1 MCALQIRPVQPT
13 TNRTPYLENVMRV
26 TQCLLTVVAA
36 SLFLACDRSSDPSSP
51 NAPAGADLAAG
62 FVTSQPAQARAILPQ
77 ARVKPIITVGDPIPG
92 ATDADAEQRVWA
104 PIPDGLG
111 AFQSGNGLVLFANH
125 EITSGGVGGRFR
137 NARVSR
143 LVLDPATLSVT
154 GGSYAITG
162 QRSSGAPIGPLVQRL
177 CSAVFNGSAEG
188 FLPGWFFTGEESVSA
203 TSGGMQLA
211 VSSDGSETRQLPWL
225 GQMAHENYIAVP
237 GFGGRSVLL
246 GTDDN
251 NGASEL
257 YMYVAASATGVLA
270 GTGKLYAFAS
280 DQPIHAGNMTPGQTI
295 TGNFL
300 ELSDPNALPGA
311 LQTQADNVGD
321 HGAMPFVRL
330 EDIDYS
336 RSADEQGPVAY
347 FVDTGNDVTSGRTAG
362 KVNVQCTPAP
372 CDRHGSIYRMELNA
386 TDPTQG
392 ARLTLLARSRG
403 VAVGDWASPDNIAV
417 SRKSLMLQEDPAY
430 GGFNRPERVWN
441 FKLKHGGG
449 LGEAQAVVELETER
463 FTGAVC
469 SEPAG
474 TCWES
479 SGIIDA
485 SEWLGE
491 GTWLFDVQAHTLP
504 WSYRD
509 GITTVNLPS
518 EGGQLLYLRL
528 PGS

>member
-1 MCALQIRPVQPT
+1 
-13 TNRTPYLENVMRV
+13 MRV
-26 TQCLLTVVAA
+26 MQCLLAAAAA
-36 SLFLACDRSSDPSSP
+36 SWLLACDRTADTVSP
-51 NAPAGADLAAG
+51 PTDNNADLAAG

-92 ATDADAEQRVWA
+92 ATDADPEQRVWA

-111 AFQSGNGLVLFANH
+111 AFQSAEGLVLFANH
-125 EITSGGVGGRFR
+125 ELTSAGVGGNFK
-137 NARVSR
+137 NAKVSR
-143 LVLDPATLSVT
+143 LVLDPATLSVKS
-154 GGSYAITG
+154 GFYAISG
-162 QRSSGAPIGPLVQRL
+162 QRTSGAPIGPLLQRL
-177 CSAVFNGSAEG
+177 CSAAFNGSAEG
-188 FLPGWFFTGEESVSA
+188 FMPGWFFSGEESA
-203 TSGGMQLA
+203 TATGGGMQVA
-211 VSSDGSETRQLPWL
+211 VSNDGSATRELSWL
-225 GQMAHENYIAVP
+225 GRFAHENYISVP
-237 GFGGRSVLL
+237 GFESKRVLL

-257 YMYVAASATGVLA
+257 YMYVANSADDVLS
-270 GTGKLYAFAS
+270 GGGRLYAFAS
-280 DQPIHAGNMTPGQTI
+280 DQPIHSGNLSSGQTI
-295 TGNFL
+295 TGQFL
-300 ELSDPNALPGA
+300 PITNPSALPGA
-311 LQTQADNVGD
+311 LQTEVDNLGD

-336 RSADEQGPVAY
+336 RSADESGPAVY
-347 FVDTGNDVTSGRTAG
+347 FVDTGNDLTSGRTAG

-386 TDPTQG
+386 TNPTAN

-403 VAVGDWASPDNIAV
+403 VAAGDWASPDNIAV

-430 GGFNRPERVWN
+430 GGFNRAERIWN
-441 FKLKHGGG
+441 FKLKHGGQ
-449 LGEAQAVVELETER
+449 LGEARAVVETENQK
-463 FTGAVC
+463 FTGNIC

-474 TCWES
+474 TCWET

-485 SEWLGE
+485 SDWLGE

-504 WSYRD
+504 FTYQN
-509 GITTVNLPS
+509 GTTTATVAS

>member
-1 MCALQIRPVQPT
+1 
-13 TNRTPYLENVMRV
+13 MRLV
-26 TQCLLTVVAA
+26 QCLLSAAAA
-36 SLFLACDRSSDPSSP
+36 SSMFACDQNNDTLSSP
-51 NAPAGADLAAG
+51 ASDNTAAFAAG

-77 ARVKPIITVGDPIPG
+77 AQVKPIITVGDPIPG

-111 AFQSGNGLVLFANH
+111 AFQTGEGLVLFANH
-125 EITSGGVGGRFR
+125 EISSAGVGGRFR

-143 LVLDPATLSVT
+143 LVLDPSTLSVKS
-154 GGSYAITG
+154 GSYAISG
-162 QRSSGAPIGPLVQRL
+162 QRSSGPPVGPLVQRL
-177 CSAVFNGSAEG
+177 CAATFNGTAEG
-188 FLPGWFFTGEESVSA
+188 FLPGWFFTGEETVTA

-211 VSSDGSETRQLPWL
+211 ISNDGSQIRQLPWL
-225 GQMAHENYIAVP
+225 GRIAHENYISVP
-237 GFGGRSVLL
+237 GFGNKLVLI

-257 YMYVAASATGVLA
+257 YMYVANSAADVLA
-270 GTGKLYAFAS
+270 GSGKLYAFAS
-280 DQPIHAGNMTPGQTI
+280 DQPIHSGNLTPGQTI
-295 TGNFL
+295 TGQFL
-300 ELSDPNALPGA
+300 EIADPTALPGA
-311 LQTQADNVGD
+311 LQTQVDNLGD

-336 RSADEQGPVAY
+336 RSEDESGPAVY
-347 FVDTGNDVTSGRTAG
+347 FVDTGNDLTSGRTAG
-362 KVNVQCTPAP
+362 KVNVQCNPAP
-372 CDRHGSIYRMELNA
+372 CDRSGSIYRMELNA
-386 TDPTQG
+386 ANPTAG
-392 ARLTLLARSRG
+392 VRLTLLARSRG
-403 VAVGDWASPDNIAV
+403 VAAGDWASPDNIEV

-430 GGFNRPERVWN
+430 GGFNRAERVWN
-441 FKLKHGGG
+441 FQLKHGGG
-449 LGEAQAVVELETER
+449 LAEARAVVELENQK
-463 FTGAVC
+463 FTGRVC
-469 SEPAG
+469 SDAAG

-504 WSYRD
+504 FSYQD
-509 GITTVNLPS
+509 GTTTVNLPN

>member
-1 MCALQIRPVQPT
+1 
-13 TNRTPYLENVMRV
+13 MRV
-26 TQCLLTVVAA
+26 MQCLLAAAAA
-36 SLFLACDRSSDPSSP
+36 SWLLACDRTADTVSP
-51 NAPAGADLAAG
+51 PTDNNADLAAG
-62 FVTSQPAQARAILPQ
+62 FVTSQAAQARAILPQ
-77 ARVKPIITVGDPIPG
+77 AQVKPIITVGDPIPG

-111 AFQSGNGLVLFANH
+111 AYQTGDGLVLFANH

-143 LVLDPATLSVT
+143 LVLDPSTLSVKS
-154 GGSYAITG
+154 GSYPITG
-162 QRSSGAPIGPLVQRL
+162 QRTSGAPVGPLVQRL
-177 CSAVFNGSAEG
+177 CSAAFNGSAEG
-188 FLPGWFFTGEESVSA
+188 FVPGWFFTGEESTTP

-211 VSSDGSETRQLPWL
+211 VKDDGSETKQLPWL
-225 GQMAHENYIAVP
+225 GRMAHENYVSVP
-237 GFGGRSVLL
+237 GFGNKHVLL

-257 YMYVAASATGVLA
+257 YMYVANSAADVLA
-270 GTGKLYAFAS
+270 GGGKLYAFAS
-280 DQPIHAGNMTPGQTI
+280 DRPIHAGNLTTGQTM
-295 TGNFL
+295 TGQFL
-300 ELSDPNALPGA
+300 EIADPTALPGA
-311 LQTQADNVGD
+311 LQTQVDNLGD

-336 RSADEQGPVAY
+336 RSVDESGPAVY
-347 FVDTGNDVTSGRTAG
+347 FVDTGNDLTSGRTAG
-362 KVNVQCTPAP
+362 KVNVQCSPAP
-372 CDRHGSIYRMELNA
+372 CDRAGSIYRMELNA
-386 TDPTQG
+386 ANPTTG
-392 ARLTLLARSRG
+392 AKLTLLARSRG
-403 VAVGDWASPDNIAV
+403 VAAGDWASPDNISV

-430 GGFNRPERVWN
+430 AGFNRPERMWN
-441 FKLKHGGG
+441 FKLKHGGS
-449 LGEAQAVVELETER
+449 LGEARAVVELETQK

-479 SGIIDA
+479 SGVIDA
-485 SEWLGE
+485 SDWLGE

-504 WSYRD
+504 FTYRD
-509 GITTVNLPS
+509 EAMTVSVPN